1 MYNIMYIYTIFTS
14 AVYVVVNIP
23 DVYVCSNIMSFKLTY
38 FVVVVVV
45 FSNLTNCH
53 IYGRQ

>member
-14 AVYVVVNIP
+14 AVYVVVNILY
-23 DVYVCSNIMSFKLTY
+23 VYVCSNIMSFKLTY
-38 FVVVVVV
+38 FVVVVV